1 MSEVYIYDEIV
12 QEKWK
17 DWDDTEHGFTPDD
30 LAGPLRAADEG
41 EMVDIYVN
49 SPGGSVF
56 AAVAM
61 TSEIRR
67 AIQRGVKVNAYVDGI
82 AASAAS
88 FLIMAC
94 DTVNMYSGTML
105 MIHSPWSI
113 AIGNADDLRKTADE
127 LDTIQEG
134 TCMPL
139 YRSKLKIDEEEL
151 KALIAKESW
160 LSAAKAAE
168 IFEISIIDELKDIKN
183 SLSLDILA
191 KYGYKHTP
199 DQLIKKPEITPAQ
212 TPAQAEN
219 QPEAT
224 PEPVDYTEWE
234 TRISTLGGKR

>member
-12 QEKWK
+12 QEKYK
-17 DWDDTEHGFTPDD
+17 DWDEVEHGFTPDD

-41 EMVDIYVN
+41 ETVDIYVN

-61 TSEIRR
+61 TSEIKR

-94 DTVNMYSGTML
+94 ETVNMYSGTML
-105 MIHSPWSI
+105 MIHSPWSLCL
-113 AIGNADDLRKTADE
+113 GNADDMRKAAEE
-127 LDTIQEG
+127 LDTIQDG

-160 LSAAKAAE
+160 LSAQKAAE
-168 IFEISIIDELKDIKN
+168 IFDITVNDELKDIKN
-183 SLSLDILA
+183 SLSLDVLA

-199 DQLIKKPEITPAQ
+199 EQLIKKPENAPAQ
-212 TPAQAEN
+212 SPAQAEN
-219 QPEAT
+219 QPEVT

-234 TRISTLGGKR
+234 NRISILGGKR

>member
-12 QEKWK
+12 QEKWR
-17 DWDDTEHGFTPDD
+17 DWDDIEHGFAPDD
-30 LAGPLRAADEG
+30 LAEPLKAAEKG
-41 EMVDIYVN
+41 ETVDIFVN

-67 AIQRGVKVNAYVDGI
+67 AIQRGVTVNAYVDGI

-105 MIHSPWSI
+105 MVHKPWSLC
-113 AIGNADDLRKTADE
+113 IGNADDMLKAAEDLE
-127 LDTIQEG
+127 AIQDA

-139 YRSKLKIDEEEL
+139 YKSKLKGDIEDL

-160 LSAAKAAE
+160 MSAEKAADVFN
-168 IFEISIIDELKDIKN
+168 ITIIDEIKDVNN
-183 SLSLDILA
+183 SLSEDILDRF
-191 KYGYKHTP
+191 GYKHVP
-199 DQLIKKPEITPAQ
+199 QQLIKKPENAPAQ
-212 TPAQAEN
+212 KPAQAEN
-219 QPEAT
+219 QPEQVT
-224 PEPVDYTEWE
+224 PEPVDYTAWE
-234 TRISTLGGKR
+234 NRIKKFRR